1 MRRVLVLACALT
13 LVACGA
19 PGIGQSSPPSAKS
32 IAGSDSDYSGMTKC
46 PESGTWDEY
55 LKAEQQSDPATYQT
69 DKADWDQLKASGA
82 DDGYVGAYAENSS
95 ECAIFSTD
103 SPPKGKVTYVFVIR
117 FKDEGSAEAS
127 YKTSAKDFHV
137 SDSDLP
143 DVKAAG
149 GTVTQGSATGLGDNS
164 LEAYVSFAGE
174 SIFVGFWQNKRYE
187 VAVLATKTPSGASTT
202 TGRTTTDRIHC
213 MA

>member
-1 MRRVLVLACALT
+1 
-13 LVACGA
+13 
-19 PGIGQSSPPSAKS
+19 
-32 IAGSDSDYSGMTKC
+32 MTGVKC
-46 PESGTWDEY
+46 PESGSWDDY
-55 LKAEQQSDPATYQT
+55 LKAEQQSDPTTYET
-69 DKADWDQLKASGA
+69 DKKDWDRMKASGA
-82 DDGYVGAYAENSS
+82 DDGYVAAYAQNSS

-103 SPPKGKVTYVFVIR
+103 TPPKGKVTYVFVVR
-117 FKDEGSAEAS
+117 FKDQTSAEAS

-137 SDSDLP
+137 SDSDLA

-187 VAVLATKTPSGASTT
+187 VAVITTNTPSGDSETT
-202 TGRTTTDRIHC
+202 SKNINGRIH
-213 MA
+213 

>member
-46 PESGTWDEY
+46 PQSGTWDEY

-117 FKDEGSAEAS
+117 FKDQASAEAN

-137 SDSDLP
+137 SASDLA

-149 GTVTQGSATGLGDNS
+149 GTVTHGSATGLGDNS
-164 LEAYVSFAGE
+164 LDAFVSFGGT
-174 SIFVGFWQNKRYE
+174 SIFVGFWQNKRFE
-187 VAVLATKTPSGASTT
+187 VALIATNTQSADSQTTSKTINS
-202 TGRTTTDRIHC
+202 RIH
-213 MA
+213 